1 MQTIIVYI
9 IVSLCVIYAGKHIL
23 SFFHKKNRSKSKG
36 CGCGCSGCSL
46 AQKSNSCFD
55 KF

>member
-9 IVSLCVIYAGKHIL
+9 IVSLAVICTGKHIWE
-23 SFFHKKNRSKSKG
+23 FFCKKNKSKGKG

-46 AQKSNSCFD
+46 AQKSGSCLN